1 MKRKSYLLTI
11 IVIVLLGFAGCG
23 RDSSNASK
31 SDPKDDAAAGSAP
44 TPAPTTPPASDDAT
58 KAAATAQPQPPPATR
73 PAPAPTTG
81 PTSDDAAKAAAAAE
95 PAPAPAPA
103 PAPPPPPP
111 PLVIPAGTI
120 LAVHLQQ
127 AIGSKTNQAGDR
139 FEATLAEPV
148 VLEDEVVV
156 PKGASAYGSVTEAKS
171 AGRFK
176 GGASLNLE
184 LDRLEI
190 QGKPVAIETAVLAQA
205 SKGKGKR
212 TGALVGGGAAAGAIV
227 GGLAGG
233 GKGAAIGAAVGAGAG
248 TAGAAFTGDRDINLP
263 AETVVSFQL
272 TKPLRV
278 KR

>member
-1 MKRKSYLLTI
+1 MNRKFYLLTI
-11 IVIVLLGFAGCG
+11 IVIVLLGFAGCS
-23 RDSSNASK
+23 RDSSKASK

-58 KAAATAQPQPPPATR
+58 KADATAQPQPPPATR

-81 PTSDDAAKAAAAAE
+81 PTSADAPKAAAAAE
-95 PAPAPAPA
+95 PAPAPA

-111 PLVIPAGTI
+111 PLVIPAGTV

-190 QGKPVAIETAVLAQA
+190 QGKPVPIETAVLAQA
-205 SKGKGKR
+205 AKGKGKR

-272 TKPLRV
+272 TKALRV